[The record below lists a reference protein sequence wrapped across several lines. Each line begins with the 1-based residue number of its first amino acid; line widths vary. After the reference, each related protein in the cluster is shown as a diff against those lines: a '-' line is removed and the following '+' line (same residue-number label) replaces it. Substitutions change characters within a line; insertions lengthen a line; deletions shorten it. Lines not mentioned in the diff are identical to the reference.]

1 MASEVEDDMF
11 DNWDDEGFGDYDSD
25 FEEDDGS
32 EVENEIDS
40 SNHIMLWNKL
50 ASLEAM
56 LVQNYDRP
64 TQWLTGVKCRA
75 TSVSSRSVRGA
86 EGERHSAGESA
97 QQGLAKS
104 GRKLKLVS
112 NDCN

>member
-11 DNWDDEGFGDYDSD
+11 DNWDDEGFGNYYSD

-50 ASLEAM
+50 ASLKAI

-64 TQWLTGVKCRA
+64 TQCIAVTDG
-75 TSVSSRSVRGA
+75 
-86 EGERHSAGESA
+86 GE
-97 QQGLAKS
+97 
-104 GRKLKLVS
+104 V
-112 NDCN
+112 